1 MSIKTTF
8 KAKTVDNLSGIAKEI
23 IKNAGN
29 ERIFSF
35 YGRMGAGKT
44 TLIKSFVKQLKSD
57 DEVNSPT
64 FSLVNEYE
72 TKENEYIYH
81 FDFYRIEK
89 LEELYDIGFE
99 EYLYSGNYCLM
110 EWPEKISDLLPKSY
124 IKINIKEVEN
134 NERLITYELIQ

>member
-1 MSIKTTF
+1 MSKKTEF
-8 KAKTVDNLSGIAKEI
+8 KAKTVDNLSEIAKEI

-35 YGRMGAGKT
+35 YGMMGAGKT
-44 TLIKSFVKQLKSD
+44 TLIKSIVKQLKSD

-110 EWPEKISDLLPKSY
+110 EWPEKITELLPESY

>member
-1 MSIKTTF
+1 MNKKTEF
-8 KAKTVDNLSGIAKEI
+8 KAKTVDNLSEIAKEI
-23 IKNAGN
+23 IRNAGN

-35 YGRMGAGKT
+35 YGMMGAGKT
-44 TLIKSFVKQLKSD
+44 TLIKSIVRQLNSD

-81 FDFYRIEK
+81 FDFYRVEK

-110 EWPEKISDLLPKSY
+110 EWPEKITELLPDSY